1 MAANPRIVEPPFYDQ
16 PLRDNSGVGQ
26 QQFSHAWTEYHQSV
40 ADRLM
45 ALHAGVVDGSDAE
58 VGDIGE
64 HRTAGASIGMGGL
77 ATNVPIDVVAL
88 SLPAGDWDV
97 RGSVQFGTSA
107 GLTGVQ
113 AWIGLAPATLDAS
126 GASAIFLQG
135 GTTLIAD
142 GTQLQAG
149 PVRVTLS
156 GTVNVYLGGLA
167 RFTTGAASAGG
178 TISARR
184 MR

>member
-1 MAANPRIVEPPFYDQ
+1 MPANPRIVEPPFYDP
-16 PLRDNSGVGQ
+16 PLANDPAGQ
-26 QQFSHAWTEYHQSV
+26 QQHSHAWIMYHQDV
-40 ADRLM
+40 ADRLT

-58 VGDIGE
+58 AGDVGE
-64 HRTAGASIGMGGL
+64 HRTAAASIGLGGL
-77 ATNVPIDVVAL
+77 ASNVAMDIVAL
-88 SLPAGDWDV
+88 VLPAGDWDV
-97 RGSVQFGTSA
+97 RGSVQFGTTA
-107 GLTGVQ
+107 GLTGVR

-126 GASAIFLQG
+126 GASAVFLQG

-156 GTVNVYLGGLA
+156 GTVTVYLGA
-167 RFTTGAASAGG
+167 SVRFTSSAASAGG
-178 TISARR
+178 VISARR